1 MSPFQ
6 QTTSLNLKNA
16 KDWIIYINLKQSK
29 KESNMIVAVAPIDLG
44 AFPKSFA
51 KRLEEL
57 ETEEKTKPSK

>member
-16 KDWIIYINLKQSK
+16 NNWIIYINLKQTK
-29 KESNMIVAVAPIDLG
+29 KENNMIVPVAPIDLG

-57 ETEEKTKPSK
+57 ETEKKSKPSK